1 MKSFDNCR
9 NCFSVTAFKECEAM
23 RMNLTESNIIF
34 LNRLNII
41 GIIIIVGRPTIFSWK
56 QCLSKNVVKLIK
68 NVSTLFYE
76 CNPCLNTAHYNCY
89 RTCITEESMLAP
101 FRGDVQKW
109 YGSTKKVIVTA
120 FTASKYRQIQNK
132 YKGEQGEQ
140 YSGALH
146 LHKYHLLR
154 SSQRCCC

>member
-1 MKSFDNCR
+1 MTDEHSSTGLTSLSSSSWLAVSPVFPEKSA
-9 NCFSVTAFKECEAM
+9 SAKM
-23 RMNLTESNIIF
+23 
-34 LNRLNII
+34 
-41 GIIIIVGRPTIFSWK
+41 
-56 QCLSKNVVKLIK
+56 SKSIK
-68 NVSTLFYE
+68 NISTLFYE
-76 CNPCLNTAHYNCY
+76 CMPEHYNYY

-109 YGSTKKVIVTA
+109 YGSTKKVIFTTFTA
-120 FTASKYRQIQNK
+120 FKYRQIQYK
-132 YKGEQGEQ
+132 YKGVQGEQ